1 MKKILLLISG
11 LMITLRILAQDCTS
25 YLYLQKDK
33 TIEMTG
39 HNKKGDVTMK
49 SVATV
54 SNVNTS
60 GGVTTANVISQV
72 YDKNGKLMGTS
83 SVDYKCSGG
92 AISMQMH
99 IDAGQQS
106 KQPTTMNF
114 NMTGSSSGDFPKDM
128 KVGDHLPDYS
138 SQMDMANGMTTTIK
152 VTDRMVVAKESI
164 TTSAG
169 TWDCFKITYK
179 TASSTAFKKNGSD
192 STSSVGSA
200 FGKLGIKMPGSSS
213 ESTIWFAPNVGMI
226 KSESKYGSMELTGI
240 K

>member
-1 MKKILLLISG
+1 
-11 LMITLRILAQDCTS
+11 
-25 YLYLQKDK
+25 
-33 TIEMTG
+33 MTG
-39 HNKKGDVTMK
+39 YNKKGDVTMK

-60 GGVTTANVISQV
+60 GGVTTANVVSQV

-99 IDAGQQS
+99 IDAGQQANR
-106 KQPTTMNF
+106 PATMNF
-114 NMTGSSSGDFPKDM
+114 NMTGTSSGDFPQDM
-128 KVGDHLPDYS
+128 KVGDHLPDYT
-138 SQMDMANGMTTTIK
+138 SQMDMGNGMATTIT
-152 VTDRMVVAKESI
+152 VTNRTVIAKESV
-164 TTSAG
+164 TTPAG

-179 TASSTAFKKNGSD
+179 TSASTA
-192 STSSVGSA
+192 V
-200 FGKLGIKMPGSSS
+200 GKLGIKMPSSNT